1 MHARFRIPVEGVEV
15 CVAANGAVRFSCA
28 ASAAHFLYKG
38 KNMKKLCLFLAIIM
52 ICCTFSACGNTNNGN
67 DIDTEVTEA
76 PKIEE
81 RSELIEIMG
90 GVMDVDVSTLWA
102 YHFMLNE
109 PYYISGYVVP
119 DAHYSS
125 RGFVLGDSD
134 YRNTTPTIDV
144 MDNHFDESEYEEGSF
159 VYIKALPNGQDGVFL
174 REISDTETDNDYL
187 SVEEYSKISKTVSST
202 YFEVTGFIGSVTE
215 DDGSYICKLYESVEK
230 YKDNDVIDWGITLY
244 FDEYPSNI
252 NGQVRTVV
260 GEYCPIG
267 IIDEPILNHCSI
279 IDD

>member
-1 MHARFRIPVEGVEV
+1 
-15 CVAANGAVRFSCA
+15 
-28 ASAAHFLYKG
+28 
-38 KNMKKLCLFLAIIM
+38 MKKLCLFLTIIM
-52 ICCTFSACGNTNNGN
+52 ICCTLFGCGNSNGDN
-67 DIDTEVTEA
+67 AKDTEVTEA

-90 GVMDVDVSTLWA
+90 GVMKVDASTLWV
-102 YHFMLNE
+102 YHLMLNE
-109 PYYISGYVVP
+109 PYYICGYVVP
-119 DAHYSS
+119 DAYYSS
-125 RGFVLGDSD
+125 RGFVLGDDD

-144 MDNHFDESEYEEGSF
+144 MDYHFDESEYEEGSF

-174 REISDTETDNDYL
+174 RDISDTETENDYL

-202 YFEVTGFIGSVTE
+202 YFEVTGFIGSVKE
-215 DDGSYICKLYESVEK
+215 DDDGSYICKMYESVEE
-230 YKDNDVIDWGITLY
+230 YKENDVIDWGITLY

-252 NGQVRTVV
+252 NGQVVTVT

-267 IIDEPILNHCSI
+267 IIDEPILNNCSI

>member
-1 MHARFRIPVEGVEV
+1 MSQQDRTAFF
-15 CVAANGAVRFSCA
+15 VRSFGCA
-28 ASAAHFLYKG
+28 LFIQG
-38 KNMKKLCLFLAIIM
+38 ENDMKKLCLFLAIIM
-52 ICCTFSACGNTNNGN
+52 ICCTFSACGNSNNDN

-76 PKIEE
+76 PKIED
-81 RSELIEIMG
+81 RSALIEIMG
-90 GVMDVDVSTLWA
+90 GIMDVDVSTLWV

-109 PYYISGYVVP
+109 PYYICGYVVP
-119 DAHYSS
+119 DAYYSS
-125 RGFVLGDSD
+125 GGFVLGDSD

-144 MDNHFDESEYEEGSF
+144 MDNHFDESKYEEGSF

-187 SVEEYSKISKTVSST
+187 SVEEYSEISKAVSST
-202 YFEVTGFIGSVTE
+202 YFKVTGFIGSVTE
-215 DDGSYICKLYESVEK
+215 DDGSYICKLYESVEE
-230 YKDNDVIDWGITLY
+230 YKDNDVIDWGITLC

-252 NGQVRTVV
+252 NGQVITVV